1 MQDDLLEQQPAEE
14 ELAGGDEHLDSGEE
28 AARKLVQEVQINVL
42 GACQRHVR
50 VSIPREEIDR
60 YVEETVG
67 KLALDAVVPGFRPGR
82 APRKLVERRFR
93 KEVLQQV
100 KSSLLNDSVA
110 QLIDDYDLVPIS
122 EPELEEEHVLLP
134 ETGPMVYEFHLEV
147 RPEFELPQWKGLELE
162 SLDEQVTDQDVEEAV
177 RALLL
182 RYGTLEPT
190 PEPAAKG
197 DHVTVNLTFRHGER
211 LLRELREQE
220 LALAPRLLF
229 RDAILEGFDALL
241 AGARPGERRTGTLTL
256 SSDVADP
263 ALRGQQVEVEL
274 EVLDVKRPQPAPINE
289 ALLQRVGGFQDEQEL
304 RQAVRRSLTLRYEF
318 EARRHL
324 RNQIRQKLLA
334 QANWDL
340 PPGHHPGPGQRSAV
354 GYPGKHP
361 VGLARALLAGTHRR
375 RGGHQAHGRRY
386 RPGSGSDRR
395 PAAGK
400 PAPGAGQAGEIQ
412 PDGRPLQ
419 PGHRAACAAKDSGS
433 RHLHQGRTQEG
444 GSLRHGAGRKRVR
457 RSSPRVGAA
466 IRRASPGAGRSQPV
480 RFSHSRPARDIS
492 PTPCQRAA
500 AMSPFPPAPQ
510 ANYREYQRQRQ
521 LTLGDLLLENRI
533 ILLQGEIHDG
543 NANEVV
549 MKLLYLQSENRR
561 KDIHFYLNSPGGSV
575 TATLAIY
582 DTMQIL
588 SCPVATYC
596 VGLCASGA
604 AVLLAGGTKGKR
616 YALPHAKMMIHQPY
630 GQVGGQVSDIE
641 IQAKEILKTREMLN
655 QILAQHTG
663 QPIERIAKDTDRD
676 FYMNAQEAK
685 EYGLVDEI
693 LTRPPSPA
701 EEE

>member
-190 PEPAAKG
+190 SEPAAKG

-340 PPGHHPGPGQRSAV
+340 PPGLLRRQAQREIERFMLELRAS
-354 GYPGKHP
+354 GYDEDTI
-361 VGLARALLAGTHRR
+361 LAR
-375 RGGHQAHGRRY
+375 
-386 RPGSGSDRR
+386 
-395 PAAGK
+395 
-400 PAPGAGQAGEIQ
+400 
-412 PDGRPLQ
+412 
-419 PGHRAACAAKDSGS
+419 
-433 RHLHQGRTQEG
+433 
-444 GSLRHGAGRKRVR
+444 V
-457 RSSPRVGAA
+457 
-466 IRRASPGAGRSQPV
+466 
-480 RFSHSRPARDIS
+480 
-492 PTPCQRAA
+492 
-500 AMSPFPPAPQ
+500 
-510 ANYREYQRQRQ
+510 
-521 LTLGDLLLENRI
+521 
-533 ILLQGEIHDG
+533 
-543 NANEVV
+543 NEVR
-549 MKLLYLQSENRR
+549 L
-561 KDIHFYLNSPGGSV
+561 D
-575 TATLAIY
+575 
-582 DTMQIL
+582 
-588 SCPVATYC
+588 
-596 VGLCASGA
+596 
-604 AVLLAGGTKGKR
+604 
-616 YALPHAKMMIHQPY
+616 
-630 GQVGGQVSDIE
+630 
-641 IQAKEILKTREMLN
+641 
-655 QILAQHTG
+655 ILANTRWALQEHFLL
-663 QPIERIAKDTDRD
+663 ERIAEEEGIKLTEEDIDLEVALIA
-676 FYMNAQEAK
+676 AQQQESPRRVRARLEKSNQMDALYNLAIERHVLQRILDHATFTKVERKKAEVSATALDESVCGEAAP
-685 EYGLVDEI
+685 ESA
-693 LTRPPSPA
+693 PPSAELPPA
-701 EEE
+701 QAAASPSDSPTAGPPETSPPPPASEPQR